1 MLLGG
6 DILFGALPNDTLLSF
21 GSHLFGIVVGVVSA
35 FIMQEYFK
43 IKSKCASINI
53 KDATMRQPE
62 LENWLLATLEDF
74 KLSQSEALELREI
87 LPKLAQDDVAFV
99 RNKAFALAREPVRM
113 GGDNAVASLLWLEKI
128 SKQIDNFRQAQS
140 AFISE
145 AHFSPGEDCR
155 RQLLGLLTAARLTID
170 ISVFTISDDLLSEAI
185 ATAHKRGIQVRLI
198 TDNDK
203 AHDQG
208 SDIFKLID
216 QGIDVRMDNTENHM
230 HHKFAII
237 DKRILVNGS
246 FNWTRSATLYNHEN
260 ILITDDSTLM
270 MAYLAEFEVLWNEFN
285 R

>member
-1 MLLGG
+1 ML
-6 DILFGALPNDTLLSF
+6 
-21 GSHLFGIVVGVVSA
+21 
-35 FIMQEYFK
+35 
-43 IKSKCASINI
+43 
-53 KDATMRQPE
+53 KDVTMRQPE

-99 RNKAFALAREPVRM
+99 RNKAFALAREPARM

-128 SKQIDNFRQAQS
+128 SKVIDNFRQTQS
-140 AFISE
+140 VSITE

-155 RQLLGLLTAARLTID
+155 RQLLDLLVAARETLD
-170 ISVFTISDDLLSEAI
+170 ISVFTISDDRLSEAI
-185 ATAHKRGIQVRLI
+185 VAAHRRGIQVRLM

-208 SDIFKLID
+208 SDIFKLIR
-216 QGIDVRMDNTENHM
+216 QGVDVRMDNTENHM
-230 HHKFAII
+230 HHKFALV

-246 FNWTRSATLYNHEN
+246 FNWTRSATDFNQEN
-260 ILITDDSTLM
+260 ILVTDESKLVS
-270 MAYLAEFEVLWNEFN
+270 AYLAEFESLWNQFD